1 MKTLQNYIYIIIG
14 SSFISLIFYNRVIV
28 TRLPKE
34 LYIFTPNLNILLCL
48 IIFAGVCLSFNIIY
62 FSLKILLNIKIK
74 DNFATKYFFKINHII
89 EESLKNVYNLIGF
102 FSPNMYNYISS
113 FCWFF
118 YEHMKDKREDLFAI
132 LCYIIRIFIVFV
144 FLYDV
149 FFLFELKYFY
159 KVLILMIIPII
170 KNIIFY
176 ILKDFIT
183 NLDLITPA
191 LQIEIIAE
199 DHHIFSPTKGY
210 EHIDLN
216 YYIQEFIRCI
226 KVRGYLEEYRVY
238 GEYYLFRVSLFIY
251 SLYLIGWLYIIY
263 INYILFW

>member
-1 MKTLQNYIYIIIG
+1 MKLLLKNLRNNIYILIG
-14 SSFISLIFYNRVIV
+14 LSFISLIFYNRVILI
-28 TRLPKE
+28 RLPKE
-34 LYIFTPNLNILLCL
+34 LYIFTPNLNIPLCL
-48 IIFAGVCLSFNIIY
+48 IIFGGLCLSLNMIY
-62 FSLKILLNIKIK
+62 FSIKIK

-118 YEHMKDKREDLFAI
+118 YEHMKDKREDFFAI

-226 KVRGYLEEYRVY
+226 KVRGYLEEH
-238 GEYYLFRVSLFIY
+238 RVSLFIY